1 MRSRS
6 SIATVPV
13 AIRSS
18 SSTVKEVSRKKSIG
32 SHSNRHDQLAVPDES
47 WEANRLGE
55 FASAEQKRLRL
66 YDRKMAIHAFRL
78 GHALSLAHEKV
89 PYGDWGKF
97 LKKFHV
103 SEATDWRARK
113 LYDEAK
119 TENALKSLG
128 IADAYKKFG
137 INRSEKKQKPTGDEQ
152 VPPPKES
159 KSLSMTLSQI
169 GAVFDHLIDE
179 AAFTDWQRESKRQC
193 LDLVQDNMAK
203 LTKIGEAIG
212 HE

>member
-1 MRSRS
+1 MRSHS
-6 SIATVPV
+6 SVATVPV
-13 AIRSS
+13 AIR

-55 FASAEQKRLRL
+55 FAFAEQKRLRL

-103 SEATDWRARK
+103 SEATDWRARE
-113 LYDEAK
+113 LYKTAK
-119 TENALKSLG
+119 NEQALRGVGLME
-128 IADAYKKFG
+128 AYKKYKVCK
-137 INRSEKKQKPTGDEQ
+137 SQKKPKPSSDEQ
-152 VPPPKES
+152 APPKEPAS
-159 KSLSMTLSQI
+159 FSQSLAKLVQWLDGM
-169 GAVFDHLIDE
+169 IDE
-179 AAFTDWQRESKRQC
+179 AAFADWEKESKSHC
-193 LDLVQDNMAK
+193 LGLIDEARAL
-203 LTKIGEAIG
+203 LGKISGEIG
-212 HE
+212 HD